1 MLTINGGLNRIAM
14 SIFGRQRD
22 TVEYI
27 TGAPGLNKVKPN
39 GDLYGLRITVLAGRV
54 PESWMR
60 CMLLGYASNSC
71 SHLVL

>member
-1 MLTINGGLNRIAM
+1 M

-27 TGAPGLNKVKPN
+27 TGAPGLSKAKLN
-39 GDLYGLRITVLAGRV
+39 GNLYGLRITVPVGRV
-54 PESWMR
+54 PEPWMGH
-60 CMLLGYASNSC
+60 MLLGYVRNSC